1 MISLEMTSLKDT
13 KLVTLASPSFWE
25 SPYSWTP
32 VTLLSFASDD
42 LQINHKKTGF
52 NEFHSFQCDLYAGHP
67 LGFLLEKKKQ
77 ASIITHSSL
86 SLLLV
91 KRGQGQKI
99 YRILQITK
107 HTRIFFQ
114 DQWLPPFSLLATTM
128 LKRRFTFFYGE
139 PHFDLPCKTIYPV
152 KM

>member
-1 MISLEMTSLKDT
+1 MPVIHLDFYWKKRSRP
-13 KLVTLASPSFWE
+13 AS
-25 SPYSWTP
+25 SPI
-32 VTLLSFASDD
+32 L
-42 LQINHKKTGF
+42 
-52 NEFHSFQCDLYAGHP
+52 
-67 LGFLLEKKKQ
+67 
-77 ASIITHSSL
+77 L

-128 LKRRFTFFYGE
+128 LK
-139 PHFDLPCKTIYPV
+139 KTIYFFEYLPYV
-152 KM
+152 IYRYTFFCQITTFIKVRGTFVFGLQILLIDFTKIFQSKGLKDKGHTNFYEQFDLTKKYV

>member
-1 MISLEMTSLKDT
+1 MNSIVSS
-13 KLVTLASPSFWE
+13 VTC
-25 SPYSWTP
+25 TP
-32 VTLLSFASDD
+32 VIHLDFYWKKRSRPASSPI
-42 LQINHKKTGF
+42 L
-52 NEFHSFQCDLYAGHP
+52 
-67 LGFLLEKKKQ
+67 
-77 ASIITHSSL
+77 L

-128 LKRRFTFFYGE
+128 LKKTYTKSLFFVLEKSIPTFLLIQNYFIKKCHQLFPREIFLFNGHWNSLVQKE
-139 PHFDLPCKTIYPV
+139 FFF
-152 KM
+152 